1 MSPFSTGGGAV
12 IPETVIKGKVK
23 EREVLSFIL
32 GRITSTKA
40 SRN

>member
-23 EREVLSFIL
+23 EREVFIFHF
-32 GRITSTKA
+32 GKD
-40 SRN
+40 NVN